1 MTDLY
6 ETIRRDLLGNGGL
19 LDPSKGSLSDEG
31 APPKLLLAGVAL
43 LNKMIFAS
51 IAVSFMSKRYA
62 TEFLR
67 RESLRRKQPF
77 TCLKNKTGGSVS
89 VSAGKQDFEEI
100 VRNRFG
106 KAGMFVA
113 QNNNTRAF
121 GVCAG
126 RLLR

>member
-1 MTDLY
+1 MP
-6 ETIRRDLLGNGGL
+6 RSFLGANL
-19 LDPSKGSLSDEG
+19 CD
-31 APPKLLLAGVAL
+31 V
-43 LNKMIFAS
+43 NK
-51 IAVSFMSKRYA
+51 
-62 TEFLR
+62 
-67 RESLRRKQPF
+67 PF

-126 RLLR
+126 RPLR